1 MRRVAELG
9 DGWHAA
15 FASPDV
21 MRKGL
26 DDLKGACAKVGR
38 NPAEIT
44 LSVRMGISARRPA
57 QEVIAE
63 LNALRDIGV
72 THVIVETRVTA
83 LDDMTALLDRFTT
96 EVRAKL

>member
-1 MRRVAELG
+1 VAELG

-21 MRKGL
+21 MRKGVAE
-26 DDLKGACAKVGR
+26 LKTACEKAGR
-38 NPAEIT
+38 DPAEIT
-44 LSVRMGISARRPA
+44 LSVRMGLSARRPA
-57 QEVIAE
+57 QEVIDE

-72 THVIVETRVTA
+72 RHVIVETRVTSV
-83 LDDMTALLDRFTT
+83 DDMTTLLDRFTT